1 MVWFAVYSV
10 YSLLLDLPATLPKL
24 YCCYICHRAINSF
37 NLNKDSTKVQ
47 ILTAFL
53 FHSIHHVALRITLT
67 SITCLPLQGLPTVN
81 SVCPLGFNIGI
92 PPSLATIH
100 KIDFLTALLWNY
112 PMVCYLYHFRDGWFV
127 VILSH
132 RYIRFKVSGL
142 KSSYYKPFFT
152 LFVLNVYH
160 NIIYKLNYAFLLYI
174 HFIYL
179 SNMSK
184 NSLKELTFIL
194 IIQNYLSF
202 VSKCKGNTNFWIDQ
216 IICVKKP

>member
-1 MVWFAVYSV
+1 MVCTYSKTLISFRLVREWKESNLHLQISHINWNRTNDLTDNLHSIMWFDFSVYSV

-92 PPSLATIH
+92 SHPSQQY
-100 KIDFLTALLWNY
+100 K
-112 PMVCYLYHFRDGWFV
+112 
-127 VILSH
+127 
-132 RYIRFKVSGL
+132 SG
-142 KSSYYKPFFT
+142 
-152 LFVLNVYH
+152 
-160 NIIYKLNYAFLLYI
+160 
-174 HFIYL
+174 
-179 SNMSK
+179 
-184 NSLKELTFIL
+184 
-194 IIQNYLSF
+194 
-202 VSKCKGNTNFWIDQ
+202 
-216 IICVKKP
+216 

>member
-1 MVWFAVYSV
+1 MVGFAVYSV

-92 PPSLATIH
+92 PHPSQQY
-100 KIDFLTALLWNY
+100 KVDFLTALLWNY
-112 PMVCYLYHFRDGWFV
+112 PMVCYLYHFKRGL
-127 VILSH
+127 ICSH
-132 RYIRFKVSGL
+132 
-142 KSSYYKPFFT
+142 
-152 LFVLNVYH
+152 
-160 NIIYKLNYAFLLYI
+160 
-174 HFIYL
+174 
-179 SNMSK
+179 
-184 NSLKELTFIL
+184 SL
-194 IIQNYLSF
+194 
-202 VSKCKGNTNFWIDQ
+202 
-216 IICVKKP
+216 P

>member
-1 MVWFAVYSV
+1 MILLIPSQHYVVWFAVYSV

-92 PPSLATIH
+92 PHPSQQYKSGWLPNST
-100 KIDFLTALLWNY
+100 
-112 PMVCYLYHFRDGWFV
+112 PMELPNG
-127 VILSH
+127 LS
-132 RYIRFKVSGL
+132 
-142 KSSYYKPFFT
+142 P
-152 LFVLNVYH
+152 
-160 NIIYKLNYAFLLYI
+160 
-174 HFIYL
+174 
-179 SNMSK
+179 
-184 NSLKELTFIL
+184 
-194 IIQNYLSF
+194 LSF
-202 VSKCKGNTNFWIDQ
+202 QERVDL
-216 IICVKKP
+216 